1 MRFIISL
8 LLLCVFFSACSSHRE
23 QAELL
28 TRYTNTPTMGDA
40 ARAGGE
46 KPF

>member
-1 MRFIISL
+1 MTRIILIAVSFT
-8 LLLCVFFSACSSHRE
+8 LCACSAPQDGSE
-23 QAELL
+23 QA

>member
-1 MRFIISL
+1 MKLI
-8 LLLCVFFSACSSHRE
+8 LLCAVMLAGCSPAPVAVE
-23 QAELL
+23 VP

>member
-1 MRFIISL
+1 MIRVIL
-8 LLLCVFFSACSSHRE
+8 LSSVLAGCSPAPVAFE
-23 QAELL
+23 TP

>member
-1 MRFIISL
+1 MIRAIVLCSLISG
-8 LLLCVFFSACSSHRE
+8 CSPVPIAVE
-23 QAELL
+23 VP
-28 TRYTNTPTMGDA
+28 TRHTNTPTMGDA

>member
-1 MRFIISL
+1 MIRM
-8 LLLCVFFSACSSHRE
+8 LLLCAVLAGCSPGPVAVE
-23 QAELL
+23 VP

-40 ARAGGE
+40 ARASGE

>member
-1 MRFIISL
+1 MRLI
-8 LLLCVFFSACSSHRE
+8 LLCAVMLAGCSPAPVAVE
-23 QAELL
+23 VP

>member
-1 MRFIISL
+1 MKFISL
-8 LLLCVFFSACSSHRE
+8 AFILFVFSSCSSSKNINE
-23 QAELL
+23 A
-28 TRYTNTPTMGDA
+28 TSKYTNSPTMGDA

>member
-1 MRFIISL
+1 MKLI
-8 LLLCVFFSACSSHRE
+8 LLCAVMLAGCSPAPVAVEVH
-23 QAELL
+23 

-40 ARAGGE
+40 ARASGE